1 MKKIGVA
8 GLQREQIKKTIEA
21 TAPGCFEV
29 FIHNDMEAAMK
40 VKSGQLDYYIGACNT
55 GAGAALSIAIAVI
68 GYNKSCT
75 IAKPGIKAKDEH
87 IAKMIAE
94 GKVAFGLSVEHVE
107 HAIPMLINPSEI
119 KGTTMDLY
127 IQIIVVACL
136 TGMTSLLAHRSA
148 AVFHDGIRPIL
159 PQLIEGYMNRREAGS
174 IAFGLSIGFVASVG
188 ISFTLKTGLLNAW
201 LLFLPTD
208 ILGVLAINS
217 LMAFGLGAIWGVLI
231 LTCLLPV
238 NQLLTALP
246 VDVLGSLGE
255 LSSPVV
261 SAFALFPLVAI
272 FYQFG
277 WKQSLIAAVVVL
289 MTRVVV
295 VRYFPHLNP
304 ESIEIFI
311 GMVMLLGIAITHDL
325 RHRDEN
331 DIDASGLSVF
341 EERTSRIIKNLPY
354 IAIVGALI
362 AAVASMK
369 IFAGSEVS
377 IFTLEK
383 AYSAGVTPEQSQTL
397 INQAALAEFMRG
409 LGFVPL
415 IATTALA
422 TGVYAVAGFTFV
434 YAVGYLSPNPMVAAV
449 LGAVVISA
457 EVLLL
462 RSIGKWL
469 GRYPSVRNASDNI
482 RNAMNMLMEVALL
495 VGSIFAAI
503 KMAGYTGFSIAV
515 AIYFLNESL
524 GRPVQKMA
532 APVVAVMITGI
543 LLNVLYWLGL
553 FVPA

>member
-1 MKKIGVA
+1 
-8 GLQREQIKKTIEA
+8 
-21 TAPGCFEV
+21 
-29 FIHNDMEAAMK
+29 
-40 VKSGQLDYYIGACNT
+40 
-55 GAGAALSIAIAVI
+55 
-68 GYNKSCT
+68 
-75 IAKPGIKAKDEH
+75 
-87 IAKMIAE
+87 
-94 GKVAFGLSVEHVE
+94 
-107 HAIPMLINPSEI
+107 
-119 KGTTMDLY
+119 MDFY
-127 IQIIVVACL
+127 IQIVVVACL
-136 TGMTSLLAHRSA
+136 TGMTALLAHKSA

-159 PQLIEGYMNRREAGS
+159 PQLIEGNMNRREAGS

-188 ISFTLKTGLLNAW
+188 ISFTLKTGLLNSW

-208 ILGVLAINS
+208 ILGVLAFNGM
-217 LMAFGLGAIWGVLI
+217 MAFGLGAIWGVLI

-238 NQLLTALP
+238 NHLLTALP

-277 WKQSLIAAVVVL
+277 WKNSLFAAVVVL
-289 MTRVVV
+289 MSRVII

-304 ESIEIFI
+304 ESIEIFV
-311 GMVMLLGIAITHDL
+311 GMVMLLGIAITLD
-325 RHRDEN
+325 HRTRGERSD
-331 DIDASGLSVF
+331 DDGQSVF

-354 IAIVGALI
+354 IAIVGGLI

-383 AYSAGVTPEQSQTL
+383 AYHAGLDPAQSQTL

-409 LGFVPL
+409 LGFVPM

-434 YAVGYLSPNPMVAAV
+434 FAVGYLIANPLIAFVV
-449 LGAVVISA
+449 GALVISA

-482 RNAMNMLMEVALL
+482 RNAMNMLMEMALL

-503 KMAGYTGFSIAV
+503 KMAGYTGFTIA
-515 AIYFLNESL
+515 AALYFLNESL

-532 APVVAVMITGI
+532 SPVVAVLITGI
-543 LLNVLYWLGL
+543 VLNILFYCGL

>member
-1 MKKIGVA
+1 
-8 GLQREQIKKTIEA
+8 
-21 TAPGCFEV
+21 
-29 FIHNDMEAAMK
+29 
-40 VKSGQLDYYIGACNT
+40 
-55 GAGAALSIAIAVI
+55 
-68 GYNKSCT
+68 
-75 IAKPGIKAKDEH
+75 
-87 IAKMIAE
+87 
-94 GKVAFGLSVEHVE
+94 
-107 HAIPMLINPSEI
+107 
-119 KGTTMDLY
+119 MDFY
-127 IQIIVVACL
+127 IQIVVVACL
-136 TGMTSLLAHRSA
+136 TGMTAHKSA

-159 PQLIEGYMNRREAGS
+159 PQLIEGNMNRREAGS

-188 ISFTLKTGLLNAW
+188 ISFTLKTGLLNSW

-208 ILGVLAINS
+208 ILGVLAFNGM
-217 LMAFGLGAIWGVLI
+217 MAFGLGAIWGVLI

-238 NQLLTALP
+238 NHLLTALP

-277 WKQSLIAAVVVL
+277 WKNSLFAAVVVL
-289 MTRVVV
+289 MTRVII

-304 ESIEIFI
+304 ESIEIFV
-311 GMVMLLGIAITHDL
+311 GMVMLLGIAITLD
-325 RHRDEN
+325 HRTRGERSD
-331 DIDASGLSVF
+331 DDGQSVF

-354 IAIVGALI
+354 IAIVGGLI

-383 AYSAGVTPEQSQTL
+383 AYHAGLDPAQSQTL

-409 LGFVPL
+409 LGFVPM

-434 YAVGYLSPNPMVAAV
+434 FAVGYLIANPLIAFVV
-449 LGAVVISA
+449 GALVISA

-482 RNAMNMLMEVALL
+482 RNAMNMLMEMALL

-503 KMAGYTGFSIAV
+503 KMAGYTGFTIA
-515 AIYFLNESL
+515 AALYFLNESL

-532 APVVAVMITGI
+532 SPVVAVLITGI
-543 LLNVLYWLGL
+543 VLNILFYCGL

>member
-1 MKKIGVA
+1 MA
-8 GLQREQIKKTIEA
+8 
-21 TAPGCFEV
+21 
-29 FIHNDMEAAMK
+29 
-40 VKSGQLDYYIGACNT
+40 
-55 GAGAALSIAIAVI
+55 
-68 GYNKSCT
+68 
-75 IAKPGIKAKDEH
+75 
-87 IAKMIAE
+87 
-94 GKVAFGLSVEHVE
+94 
-107 HAIPMLINPSEI
+107 
-119 KGTTMDLY
+119 LY
-127 IQIIVVACL
+127 IQLIVVACL

-159 PQLIEGYMNRREAGS
+159 PQLIEGNMHRREAGS

-208 ILGVLAINS
+208 ILGVLAANS
-217 LMAFGLGAIWGVLI
+217 LLAFGLGAVWGILI
-231 LTCLLPV
+231 LTCLL
-238 NQLLTALP
+238 
-246 VDVLGSLGE
+246 
-255 LSSPVV
+255 
-261 SAFALFPLVAI
+261 PLVAI

-277 WKQSLIAAVVVL
+277 WKSSLLAAVVVL
-289 MTRVVV
+289 ITRVLV

-311 GMVMLLGIAITHDL
+311 GMVMLLGIAITQDL
-325 RHRDEN
+325 RNRGSEDH
-331 DIDASGLSVF
+331 DASGMSVF

-397 INQAALAEFMRG
+397 IHQAALAEFMRG
-409 LGFVPL
+409 LGFVPM

-434 YAVGYLSPNPMVAAV
+434 YAVGYLAPNPWIAAL
-449 LGAVVISA
+449 LGALVISA

-482 RNAMNMLMEVALL
+482 RNAMNMLMEMALL
-495 VGSIFAAI
+495 VGS
-503 KMAGYTGFSIAV
+503 
-515 AIYFLNESL
+515 IYFLNESL

-543 LLNVLYWLGL
+543 VLNILFWLGL
-553 FVPA
+553 FIPA

>member
-1 MKKIGVA
+1 
-8 GLQREQIKKTIEA
+8 
-21 TAPGCFEV
+21 
-29 FIHNDMEAAMK
+29 
-40 VKSGQLDYYIGACNT
+40 
-55 GAGAALSIAIAVI
+55 
-68 GYNKSCT
+68 
-75 IAKPGIKAKDEH
+75 
-87 IAKMIAE
+87 
-94 GKVAFGLSVEHVE
+94 
-107 HAIPMLINPSEI
+107 
-119 KGTTMDLY
+119 MDLY
-127 IQIIVVACL
+127 IQIVVVACL
-136 TGMTSLLAHRSA
+136 TGMTALLAHKSA

-159 PQLIEGYMNRREAGS
+159 PQLIEGNMNRREAGS

-188 ISFTLKTGLLNAW
+188 ISFTLKTGLLNSW

-208 ILGVLAINS
+208 ILGVLAFNGM
-217 LMAFGLGAIWGVLI
+217 MAFGLGAIWGVLI

-238 NQLLTALP
+238 NHLLTALP

-277 WKQSLIAAVVVL
+277 WKNSLFAAVVVL
-289 MTRVVV
+289 MTRVII

-304 ESIEIFI
+304 ESIEIFV
-311 GMVMLLGIAITHDL
+311 GMVMLLGIAITLD
-325 RHRDEN
+325 HRTRGERSD
-331 DIDASGLSVF
+331 DDGQSVF

-354 IAIVGALI
+354 IAIVGGLI

-383 AYSAGVTPEQSQTL
+383 AYHAGLDPAQSQTL

-409 LGFVPL
+409 LGFVPM

-434 YAVGYLSPNPMVAAV
+434 FAVGYLIANPLIAFVV
-449 LGAVVISA
+449 GALVISA

-482 RNAMNMLMEVALL
+482 RNAMNMLMEMALL

-503 KMAGYTGFSIAV
+503 KMAGYTGFTIA
-515 AIYFLNESL
+515 AALYFLNESL

-532 APVVAVMITGI
+532 SPVVAVLITGI
-543 LLNVLYWLGL
+543 VLNILFYCGL